1 MFRTVYS
8 SRPDVS
14 LPMDN
19 SDNLVNPNLLLESV
33 SIKCR
38 LRTADCRLGI
48 KCRLQTADRV

>member
-19 SDNLVNPNLLLESV
+19 SYNLVNPNLLLESV